1 MAQRRGEPV
10 SKDYSSRR
18 PVVAD
23 EFRTPFTPPG
33 NPSLPAFPPLG
44 RCQVTETS
52 LDATA
57 LDWLRG
63 GLRTSQSQGLALSTI
78 LQNLQNGYVS
88 GNDRGVAQVQRSRPS
103 NNHLLDDKQMPSLFS
118 FRPLGAKYTPLIS

>member
-1 MAQRRGEPV
+1 MGAEERGTCLQRLLPAA
-10 SKDYSSRR
+10 

-23 EFRTPFTPPG
+23 EFRTPSTPPG

-52 LDATA
+52 LDATD

-63 GLRTSQSQGLALSTI
+63 GLRTSQSQDLALSTI

-103 NNHLLDDKQMPSLFS
+103 NNHLLDDKQMPSLFP